1 MRIQN
6 EGTGKSSWWVINPD
20 AKPGK
25 APRRRAGSM
34 ETKNLEKKR
43 GRIKKR
49 IDAIRQA
56 QENGT
61 LSSEDFQD
69 FNYHNFQNL
78 SPEFRTRAGSNA
90 SSCGRLSPI
99 QAAVEPDLHESQVP
113 PMSPIPWGQE
123 MGPED
128 FNSNSNEGYSTIAD
142 SLLVGLNIADQVN
155 QGLSNDSSDVDM
167 LGNSTVKPSLLSGS
181 NMMRYN
187 SQNSFDT
194 GYTSLPAPPPY
205 SDHMQQQQN
214 SQTSSVLNMDPSHS
228 RTYTNMS
235 PSPMYPENIM
245 SPQRTMMPGPS
256 SNNLG
261 ISTQHS
267 PARSPQM
274 SPNYSLQGYAL
285 SPQSVKRP
293 QPTHQLANQVPSPV
307 GVNPAQQQQQG
318 PGRSLLQQCL
328 EAPPPDSMLRAA
340 LTQQMNPTYQ
350 QQPQQVLATQPQQF
364 SQYTNNVYNAPAQ
377 TLNLNNINNN
387 QINNLPQSTMTE
399 FAQQPQGETMPI
411 RNESNMSLN
420 EIDTNSMLDLDCDIE
435 QLLRHELALDA
446 NLDFNFDG
454 SAAQNGPTSENRN
467 MVR

>member
-49 IDAIRQA
+49 IEAIRNA

-61 LSSEDFQD
+61 LSSEDFAD
-69 FNYHNFQNL
+69 LHYHNFQNL

-113 PMSPIPWGQE
+113 PMSPIPWGPE
-123 MGPED
+123 MGPDD

-142 SLLVGLNIADQVN
+142 SLLVGLNIGE
-155 QGLSNDSSDVDM
+155 QGVSNDSTDVEM
-167 LGNSTVKPSLLSGS
+167 MGNNSVKPAIMSG
-181 NMMRYN
+181 MRFN
-187 SQNSFDT
+187 SQNSYDSAFNN
-194 GYTSLPAPPPY
+194 LPAPPPY

-214 SQTSSVLNMDPSHS
+214 TQPGTVLNLDSPRS
-228 RTYTNMS
+228 YTNMS
-235 PSPMYPENIM
+235 PSPMYQENM
-245 SPQRTMMPGPS
+245 MPSPRPMMPGS

-261 ISTQHS
+261 IITQHS
-267 PARSPQM
+267 PARSPQI
-274 SPNYSLQGYAL
+274 SPSY
-285 SPQSVKRP
+285 SPQAYIHSPQAVKRSP
-293 QPTHQLANQVPSPV
+293 QPQLANQGPNQV
-307 GVNPAQQQQQG
+307 GVNQPQQSPNMTG
-318 PGRSLLQQCL
+318 GGGRSLLQQCL
-328 EAPPPDSMLRAA
+328 EAPQDSMLRAA

-350 QQPQQVLATQPQQF
+350 PQQVLATQPQQF
-364 SQYTNNVYNAPAQ
+364 TQYTNNTYSAPQ
-377 TLNLNNINNN
+377 TGNLNNINNN
-387 QINNLPQSTMTE
+387 QINNMPQS
-399 FAQQPQGETMPI
+399 FAQPSNVTSQVEPMSTS
-411 RNESNMSLN
+411 RNESNMSLA
-420 EIDTNSMLDLDCDIE
+420 EIDTNSMLDLDYDVE

-454 SAAQNGPTSENRN
+454 SQAQNGPTSESRN
-467 MVR
+467 LVR